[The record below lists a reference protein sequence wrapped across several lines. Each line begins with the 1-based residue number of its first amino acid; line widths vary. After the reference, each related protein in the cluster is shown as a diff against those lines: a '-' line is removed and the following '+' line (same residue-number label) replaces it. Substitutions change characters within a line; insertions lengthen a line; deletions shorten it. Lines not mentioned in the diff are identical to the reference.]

1 MPTISRLV
9 LNFVMLIGIMRF
21 VVDQQVQDIEMPEN
35 LKLNTFLQE
44 FHSECSHPAC
54 GFGFYGFAFGQS
66 PFPVPK
72 LVQDAL
78 VRNADKGAY
87 AAVPGIPEL
96 RHAISGYNRHYF
108 GMDVAPERIYVGPGT
123 KELIFNLLEVLHGTV
138 ILPTPAWLGYLPQIR
153 FLKKNFHMLPS
164 GTNKKISPDDLRR
177 LALRLHDRQKIL
189 ILNNPNN
196 PTGLLYD
203 KSELEAIADVCRE
216 QNITVISDEIY
227 AQTTYDFSKFTS
239 MGKIY
244 PEGTF
249 VTNGLSKSHAAGGYR
264 LGYVIFPQHAVDL
277 KGQFKKILAT
287 EYTAVSTP
295 IQHAAVAGFEVSRE
309 MDEYFTI
316 TRSIHQMMGEYTLH
330 ALSAIEGVKTTKP
343 DATFYLLADFNAF
356 ADDLQNARISTSQ
369 KLSESLIVHPYHT
382 AIVGGDSL
390 VLERTDFSARIAY
403 VDYDGSAVYQK
414 YLDDKPKSGSE
425 RLEFVKNNAP
435 KVVAGIKMIDRFFN
449 DLRKNTLDAQHSS
462 HPQSL
467 SDASQD
473 AGRLLVSNAA
483 RIPPLTQTDHRY

>member
-1 MPTISRLV
+1 VKFI
-9 LNFVMLIGIMRF
+9 
-21 VVDQQVQDIEMPEN
+21 VDQQVEDIELPEN

-44 FHSECSHPAC
+44 FHSNCKHPECS
-54 GFGFYGFAFGQS
+54 FGFYGFAFGQS

-72 LVQDAL
+72 MIQDAL
-78 VRNADKGAY
+78 VRNANKGAY

-96 RHAISGYNRHYF
+96 REAISKYNKYYF
-108 GMDVAPERIYVGPGT
+108 HMDVDPQRIYVGPGT
-123 KELIFNLLEVLHGTV
+123 KELIFNLLEILHGTV

-153 FLKKNFHMLPS
+153 FLKKNYHMLP
-164 GTNKKISPDDLRR
+164 TRKNKKISPSDLRK

-203 KSELEAIADVCRE
+203 QLELEEIADVCRE
-216 QNITVISDEIY
+216 QSITVISDEIY
-227 AQTTYDFSKFTS
+227 AQLTFDFTKFVS

-277 KGQFKKILAT
+277 KSQFKKILAT

-295 IQHAAVAGFEVSRE
+295 IQHAAIPGFEISKE
-309 MDEYFTI
+309 MDEYFEI
-316 TRSIHQMMGEYTLH
+316 TRSIHKIMGEYTYE
-330 ALSAIEGVKTTKP
+330 AITQIDGVRATKP
-343 DATFYLLADFNAF
+343 EATFYLLADFNAF
-356 ADDLQNARISTSQ
+356 APELQNAKITTSQ

-390 VLERTDFSARIAY
+390 VLERTDYSARIAY
-403 VDYDGSAVYQK
+403 VDYDGTKVYEK
-414 YLDDKPKSGSE
+414 YQNQKPKTYSE
-425 RLEFVKNNAP
+425 RLEFAKTNAP
-435 KVVAGIKMIDRFFN
+435 KIVSGIQMIARFFEKLKTDSIQN
-449 DLRKNTLDAQHSS
+449 IKTKQD
-462 HPQSL
+462 SL
-467 SDASQD
+467 SVPS
-473 AGRLLVSNAA
+473 
-483 RIPPLTQTDHRY
+483 

>member
-1 MPTISRLV
+1 MKFI
-9 LNFVMLIGIMRF
+9 
-21 VVDQQVQDIEMPEN
+21 VDQQVEDIEMPEN

-44 FHSECSHPAC
+44 FHSDCSHPEC

-72 LVQDAL
+72 LVRDAL
-78 VRNADKGAY
+78 IKNVGKGEY

-96 RHAISGYNRHYF
+96 RNAISKYNKHYF
-108 GMDVAPERIYVGPGT
+108 GMDIDPERIYVGPGT

-153 FLKKNFHMLPS
+153 FLKKNYHMLP
-164 GTNKKISPDDLRR
+164 TRANKKFSPNDLRK
-177 LALRLHDRQKIL
+177 LALRLQDRQKIL
-189 ILNNPNN
+189 ILNNPHN

-203 KSELEAIADVCRE
+203 RLELEEIADVCRE

-227 AQTTYDFSKFTS
+227 AQTTYDFSKFIS

-264 LGYVIFPQHAVDL
+264 LGYVIFPQHATDL
-277 KGQFKKILAT
+277 KRQFKKILAT

-295 IQHAAVAGFEVSRE
+295 IQHAAVAGFEISKE
-309 MDEYFTI
+309 MGEYFDV
-316 TRSIHQMMGEYTLH
+316 TRSVHQIMGEYTYH
-330 ALSAIEGVKTTKP
+330 TLSAIDGVKTTRP
-343 DATFYLLADFNAF
+343 NATFYLLADFNAF
-356 ADDLQNARISTSQ
+356 ATDLQRANIMTSQ
-369 KLSESLIVHPYHT
+369 KLSESLILHPYHT

-403 VDYDGSAVYQK
+403 VDYDGSEVYQN
-414 YLDDKPKSGSE
+414 YLENKPKTSSE
-425 RLEFVKNNAP
+425 KIEFVKNNAP
-435 KVVAGIKMIDRFFN
+435 KVVAGLKMIDKFFEN
-449 DLRKNTLDAQHSS
+449 LKKDTHYDLQTQKNSMVV
-462 HPQSL
+462 P
-467 SDASQD
+467 
-473 AGRLLVSNAA
+473 
-483 RIPPLTQTDHRY
+483 

>member
-1 MPTISRLV
+1 
-9 LNFVMLIGIMRF
+9 
-21 VVDQQVQDIEMPEN
+21 MPEN

-44 FHSECSHPAC
+44 FHSDCPHSECS
-54 GFGFYGFAFGQS
+54 FGFYGFAFGQS

-78 VRNADKGAY
+78 IKNVDKGEY

-96 RHAISGYNRHYF
+96 RNAISKYNKHYF
-108 GMDVAPERIYVGPGT
+108 GMDIDPERIYVGPGT

-153 FLKKNFHMLPS
+153 FLKKNYHMLP
-164 GTNKKISPDDLRR
+164 TRANKKFSPNDLRK
-177 LALRLHDRQKIL
+177 LALRLQDRQKIL
-189 ILNNPNN
+189 ILNNPHN

-203 KSELEAIADVCRE
+203 RLELEEIADVCRE

-227 AQTTYDFSKFTS
+227 AQTTYDFSKFVS

-264 LGYVIFPQHAVDL
+264 LGYVIFPQHATDL

-295 IQHAAVAGFEVSRE
+295 IQHAAVAGFEISKE
-309 MDEYFTI
+309 MDEYFDV
-316 TRSIHQMMGEYTLH
+316 TRSIHQMMGEYTYH
-330 ALSAIEGVKTTKP
+330 ILSAIDGVKTTKP
-343 DATFYLLADFNAF
+343 NATFYLLADFNAF
-356 ADDLQNARISTSQ
+356 ATDLQKANIMTSQ
-369 KLSESLIVHPYHT
+369 KLSESLILHPYHT

-403 VDYDGSAVYQK
+403 VDYNGSEVYQN
-414 YLDDKPKSGSE
+414 YLENKPKTSSE
-425 RLEFVKNNAP
+425 KVEFVKNNAP
-435 KVVAGIKMIDRFFN
+435 KVVAGLEMIDKFFEN
-449 DLRKNTLDAQHSS
+449 LKKNTHYDLQ
-462 HPQSL
+462 
-467 SDASQD
+467 
-473 AGRLLVSNAA
+473 
-483 RIPPLTQTDHRY
+483 TQKNSMIAP

>member
-1 MPTISRLV
+1 MK
-9 LNFVMLIGIMRF
+9 F
-21 VVDQQVQDIEMPEN
+21 VVDQQVEDIEMPEN

-44 FHSECSHPAC
+44 FHSDCPHTECS
-54 GFGFYGFAFGQS
+54 FGFYGFAFGQS

-72 LVQDAL
+72 LIQDAL

-96 RHAISGYNRHYF
+96 RSAISKYNKHYF

-123 KELIFNLLEVLHGTV
+123 KELIFNLLEILHGTV

-153 FLKKNFHMLPS
+153 FLKKNYHMLP
-164 GTNKKISPDDLRR
+164 TRANKKISPTDLRK
-177 LALRLHDRQKIL
+177 LALRLQDRQKIL
-189 ILNNPNN
+189 ILNNPHN

-203 KSELEAIADVCRE
+203 RLELEEIADVCRE

-227 AQTTYDFSKFTS
+227 ALTTYDFSKFVS

-264 LGYVIFPQHAVDL
+264 LGYVVFPQHAVDL
-277 KGQFKKILAT
+277 RAQFKKILAT

-295 IQHAAVAGFEVSRE
+295 IQHAAIAGFEISKE
-309 MDEYFTI
+309 MDEYFDV
-316 TRSIHQMMGEYTLH
+316 TRSIHQIMGDYTYH
-330 ALSAIEGVKTTKP
+330 ALTAIDGVKATKP

-356 ADDLQNARISTSQ
+356 APDLQKAKITTSQ

-403 VDYDGSAVYQK
+403 VDYDGAKVYQK
-414 YLDDKPKSGSE
+414 YVENKPKSHSE
-425 RLEFVKNNAP
+425 KLEFVKNNAP
-435 KVVAGIKMIDRFFN
+435 KVVAGIDMIADFFTHLRN
-449 DLRKNTLDAQHSS
+449 DSLRDLENKKSS
-462 HPQSL
+462 M
-467 SDASQD
+467 
-473 AGRLLVSNAA
+473 VTSN
-483 RIPPLTQTDHRY
+483 